1 MGLVSAAFSRAP
13 EEWTGVDLAPDGR
26 YYAARVRRPK
36 GKGHPVVVKCGHSS
50 PVATGAHALAE
61 IAAVGGSS
69 WTMPLGRGDYQMMIV
84 PEPPVSDSEMEAS
97 LRWSLASVV
106 DFPLDE
112 AVVAWMRIPTAQ
124 HDTAS
129 DKQLYVIVSRRA
141 VVDEQSSLFRSV
153 NIPLRAMDVRETA
166 LRNLAALVER
176 NSECLGLVT
185 VGQAG
190 VTATFTYRGELYL
203 DRFIAQAL
211 PDIVEGEPARQERFF
226 TRLAQQLVQSID
238 LLARTYPFIS
248 VSRIVVAPQ
257 PKLPDL
263 LAHLHGRLGVPVE
276 ELNLA
281 RVLDVSMAPELLS
294 PQAQSDYLAAI
305 GSALRG
311 LTGGATA

>member
-1 MGLVSAAFSRAP
+1 MRLVSTPFRRAP
-13 EEWTGVDLAPDGR
+13 DEWTGVDLAPDGR
-26 YYAARVRRPK
+26 YYAARIRRAK

-50 PVATGAHALAE
+50 PVATGEHALAE
-61 IAAVGGSS
+61 ISGVGGSS

-124 HDTAS
+124 HDATS
-129 DKQLYVIVSRRA
+129 EKQLYVIVARRVIVEEHA
-141 VVDEQSSLFRSV
+141 FLFR
-153 NIPLRAMDVRETA
+153 NANLPLRAVDVRETA
-166 LRNLAALVER
+166 LRNVAALVER
-176 NSECLGLVT
+176 NSECIGLVT

-211 PDIVEGEPARQERFF
+211 PDIVEGDTARQERFF
-226 TRLAQQLVQSID
+226 ARLSQQLVQSID
-238 LLARTYPFIS
+238 LLGRTYPFIS
-248 VSRIVVAPQ
+248 VSRIVLAPQ
-257 PKLPDL
+257 PKLPNL
-263 LAHLHGRLGVPVE
+263 LSHLHGRLGVPVE
-276 ELNLA
+276 ELDLG
-281 RVLDVSMAPELLS
+281 RVLDLSMTPELLS

-311 LTGGATA
+311 VPGGTAT